1 MAKLLEMNGA
11 EMAAALVSI
20 SGSVRR
26 FMEDE
31 EFRTAFKRATAEGVR
46 RNATDMLEIYTDL
59 VPLIFGEKHLRDTIG
74 ILATVEGTTVSK
86 MLKMNGT
93 ELLKDAMD
101 AWKEQ
106 IAPFFTQLGLTVG
119 GKRSSRLPSIRN

>member
-20 SGSVRR
+20 AQPIKA
-26 FMEDE
+26 FTEDK
-31 EFRTAFKRATAEGVR
+31 EFVDAFREATKEGMR
-46 RNATDMLEIYTDL
+46 KNLHSILTIYADL
-59 VPLIFGEKHLRDTIG
+59 VPILFGDKHLKHTLS

-86 MLKMNGT
+86 MLKMNGA
-93 ELLKDAMD
+93 ELLGDALK

-106 IAPFFTQLGLTVG
+106 IAPFFIQLGLSVG
-119 GKRSSRLPSIRN
+119 E

>member
-20 SGSVRR
+20 SGSIKR

-31 EFRTAFKRATAEGVR
+31 TFKSAFKRATAEGVKK
-46 RNATDMLEIYTDL
+46 NATDLLEIYTDL
-59 VPLIFGEKHLRDTIG
+59 VPMLFGEKHLRDTLG

-86 MLKMNGT
+86 MLKMPGT
-93 ELLKDAMD
+93 ELLKDAMG

-106 IAPFFTQLGLTVG
+106 IAPFFIQLGLTVG
-119 GKRSSRLPSIRN
+119 GKR